1 MPHLVPISIALVA
14 LPRVKAQMHSCTKDR
29 DLWLCCCHPLGSRP
43 ELTWKTGLTLWGF
56 QGEDTNLFSWL
67 QFPPIQRT
75 VQKWLIVVYFV
86 PFSKASKLF
95 QVTSNVQIKQAKISL
110 GMRYLLPCIL
120 WRAVSDYKDFL
131 YAACFICHLFPIWTL
146 WSPDLSDG
154 ATACFMTRKAA
165 VPLLRHTL
173 AAHFWQKIDGI
184 SAANSWMR

>member
-1 MPHLVPISIALVA
+1 
-14 LPRVKAQMHSCTKDR
+14 MHSCTKDR
-29 DLWLCCCHPLGSRP
+29 DLWLCCCHPLGSKP

-56 QGEDTNLFSWL
+56 HREDTTFFSSQL
-67 QFPPIQRT
+67 QFPSVQRT
-75 VQKWLIVVYFV
+75 VRKWLNVVYFV
-86 PFSKASKLF
+86 PFSEARKLF
-95 QVTSNVQIKQAKISL
+95 QVTFDVRIKPAKISP

-120 WRAVSDYKDFL
+120 WRAVSDYKGFL

-154 ATACFMTRKAA
+154 AMVRFMTRKAA

-173 AAHFWQKIDGI
+173 AAHFWQEIDGI